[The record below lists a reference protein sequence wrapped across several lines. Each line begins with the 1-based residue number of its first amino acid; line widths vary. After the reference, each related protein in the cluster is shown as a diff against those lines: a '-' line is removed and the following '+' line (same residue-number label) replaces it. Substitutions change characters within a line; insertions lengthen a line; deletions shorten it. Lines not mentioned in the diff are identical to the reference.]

1 MAFHGT
7 AAFGFQGSGKEST
20 YFSMR
25 DKCMEGH
32 IGTIDGE
39 KLNVRYG
46 CGHIGGFIWIIF
58 IVVCFLTPLFC
69 LQQNALQGD

>member
-1 MAFHGT
+1 MASHSS
-7 AAFGFQGSGKEST
+7 AAFGFQGSGNESA

-39 KLNVRYG
+39 KLNVRYVLVTLDG
-46 CGHIGGFIWIIF
+46 LYWTAYLLTDSIF
-58 IVVCFLTPLFC
+58 R
-69 LQQNALQGD
+69 LQQNAFQDD